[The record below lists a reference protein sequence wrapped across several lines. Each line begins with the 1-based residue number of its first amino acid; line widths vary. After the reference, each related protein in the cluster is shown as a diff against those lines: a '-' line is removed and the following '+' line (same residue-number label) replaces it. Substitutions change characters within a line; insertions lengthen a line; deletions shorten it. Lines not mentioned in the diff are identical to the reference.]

1 MKTITLKA
9 DETFDA
15 ELTRLAKRL
24 RTTKS
29 AVIREAVGEYKSKL
43 DREEMR
49 KRLQEVSLR
58 VRDQNR
64 EEMEIWDIAIGDGLD
79 DDD

>member
-9 DETFDA
+9 DPQFDA

-24 RTTKS
+24 HTSKS
-29 AVIREAVGEYKSKL
+29 AVIREAVGEYKTKL

-49 KRLQEVSLR
+49 KRLREASLK

-64 EEMEIWDIAIGDGLD
+64 EEMEVWDVVIADGLD
-79 DDD
+79 DH

>member
-49 KRLQEVSLR
+49 KRLQEVSRRLR
-58 VRDQNR
+58 EQTLEAIDDF
-64 EEMEIWDIAIGDGLD
+64 EDTIADGLD
-79 DDD
+79 DV

>member
-9 DETFDA
+9 DPQFDA

-24 RTTKS
+24 HTTKS
-29 AVIREAVGEYKSKL
+29 AVIREAVGEYKSKV

-49 KRLQEVSLR
+49 KRLAEVSMRL
-58 VRDQNR
+58 RDQTLEII
-64 EEMEIWDIAIGDGLD
+64 EELDGTVGDGLD
-79 DDD
+79 DV

>member
-9 DETFDA
+9 DPQFDA
-15 ELTRLAKRL
+15 ELTRLSKRL
-24 RTTKS
+24 HTSKS
-29 AVIREAVGEYKSKL
+29 AVIREAVGEYKTKL

-49 KRLQEVSLR
+49 NRLREASLK

-64 EEMEIWDIAIGDGLD
+64 EEMQVWDVAIADGLD
-79 DDD
+79 DD

>member
-9 DETFDA
+9 DRQFDA

-24 RTTKS
+24 RTSKS
-29 AVIREAVGEYKSKL
+29 AVIRKAVVEYKAKL

-49 KRLQEVSLR
+49 ERLREVSRRL
-58 VRDQNR
+58 RDQTL
-64 EEMEIWDIAIGDGLD
+64 EETEIWDAAIADGLD
-79 DDD
+79 DA

>member
-9 DETFDA
+9 DPQFDA

-29 AVIREAVGEYKSKL
+29 AVIREAVGEYKTKL
-43 DREEMR
+43 ERDEMR
-49 KRLQEVSLR
+49 ERLAEVSRRL
-58 VRDQNR
+58 RDQTLEIV
-64 EEMEIWDIAIGDGLD
+64 EELDGTVGDGLD
-79 DDD
+79 DV

>member
-9 DETFDA
+9 DPQFDS

-24 RTTKS
+24 RTSKS

-49 KRLQEVSLR
+49 ERLAEVSRRL
-58 VRDQNR
+58 RDQTLEII
-64 EEMEIWDIAIGDGLD
+64 EELDGTVGDGLD
-79 DDD
+79 DV

>member
-9 DETFDA
+9 DRQFDA

-24 RTTKS
+24 RTSKS
-29 AVIREAVGEYKSKL
+29 AVIREAVGEYKAKL

-49 KRLQEVSLR
+49 ERLRILSRRL
-58 VRDQNR
+58 RDQT
-64 EEMEIWDIAIGDGLD
+64 MEAIEDFDDAIADGLD
-79 DDD
+79 DL

>member
-9 DETFDA
+9 DKQFDA

-29 AVIREAVGEYKSKL
+29 AVIREAVGEYKTKL
-43 DREEMR
+43 EREEMR
-49 KRLQEVSLR
+49 ERLRDVSRRLR
-58 VRDQNR
+58 AQTLEAVEDF
-64 EEMEIWDIAIGDGLD
+64 DDAIADGLD
-79 DDD
+79 DV